1 MERHFHEEVGEFHTS
16 LLKMA
21 SLAEQGLEKALQALK
36 HQDKRLA
43 EEVIFSDQAIDDLQ
57 NANDE
62 QAIDLLALH
71 QPMAIDLR
79 MITTG
84 MYVNSELEMI
94 GDLIVNI
101 AQRAIELADKPL
113 VKPLVE
119 IEKMVV
125 VAKKMIRETSDAFI
139 RRDSDL
145 AKQVIVYDKESNRLR
160 DAIVSE
166 LIYEHMVKDGSVA
179 PRAVLLIL
187 AARDLERICDH
198 CTAIAED
205 VIYMIQARTV
215 KHHRELLE
223 EGFDAGTPQS

>member
-1 MERHFHEEVGEFHTS
+1 MERHFHEEVAEFHAS
-16 LLKMA
+16 LLKM
-21 SLAEQGLEKALQALK
+21 SCLAEEGLEKALQALK
-36 HQDKRLA
+36 YQDKRVA
-43 EEVIFSDQAIDDLQ
+43 EEVILADKVIDELQ
-57 NANDE
+57 NTNDE

-94 GDLIVNI
+94 ADLIVNV
-101 AQRAIELADKPL
+101 AQRAMELADKPL
-113 VKPLVE
+113 VSPLADL
-119 IEKMVV
+119 EKMVG
-125 VAKKMIRETSDAFI
+125 VARKMIREASDAFI

-145 AKQVIVYDKESNRLR
+145 AKQVIVADKESNRLR
-160 DAIVSE
+160 DTIVNE
-166 LIYEHMVKDGSVA
+166 LIYGHMVKDGSVA
-179 PRAVLLIL
+179 PRAVLLLL

-223 EGFDAGTPQS
+223 DRPDAEFV